1 MAKRVM
7 AMNGHINPMLTL
19 VVDDSEDEC
28 VLLNVGLRSVNSV
41 KLIGFVHDGIEAIY
55 YLRGVERFG
64 NRETFPYPDLLL
76 LDFSMP
82 RCNGLQVLRFLW
94 RQFLRPRVILW
105 SNTLDRV
112 NVPLALQLGA
122 DMVCKKPADKYE
134 LAEII
139 RRLEDKVF
147 GAAAFPHQEKKPA
160 GLCRSSGS

>member
-28 VLLNVGLRSVNSV
+28 ILLNVGLRSINSV

-55 YLRGVERFG
+55 YLRGVERFS
-64 NRETFPYPDLLL
+64 NREMFPYPDLLL

-82 RCNGLQVLRFLW
+82 RCNGMQVLRFLW
-94 RQFLRPRVILW
+94 RQLNKPRVILW

-112 NVPLALQLGA
+112 NVPLALQRGA
-122 DMVCKKPADKYE
+122 DLVCKKPADKYE

-139 RRLEDKVF
+139 RHIEAKVF
-147 GAAAFPHQEKKPA
+147 STPAFPHQKNPA
-160 GLCRSSGS
+160 ALCRSSGS